1 VSGAREEMLGRIRAS
16 LCDVPAGERS
26 ADVPVARDYLRAGEP
41 DPALLRARLRER
53 LEEYG
58 AEVTEADPGA
68 LAAAVGELCRS
79 HALDRIAVPPRLPPS
94 WLPAGVEVIA
104 DDGLDARALDAVD
117 AALTGCA
124 VAIAQTG
131 TIALDGGDRC
141 GRRALTLVPD
151 HHICVV
157 DVGEI
162 VDLVPEGLARVA
174 AAVRERR
181 APITLISGPS
191 ATSDIEL
198 SRVVGVHG
206 PRHLHVVLA
215 VPAGARDR
223 QPLRP
228 GR

>member
-1 VSGAREEMLGRIRAS
+1 VSAREEILGRVRAS
-16 LCDVPAGERS
+16 LLDVH
-26 ADVPVARDYLRAGEP
+26 ADAVPVARDYRQRGDQ
-41 DPALLRARLRER
+41 DPSILRARLRER

-58 AEVTEADPGA
+58 ARVVDAGPGGI
-68 LAAAVGELCRS
+68 AAAIGELCRS
-79 HALDRIAVPPRLPPS
+79 LALRRVAIPPQLERAWLPEGPELLADEGLDPRALDRI
-94 WLPAGVEVIA
+94 
-104 DDGLDARALDAVD
+104 D

-131 TIALDGGDRC
+131 TIVLDGGERC

-157 DVGEI
+157 EQDQI

-174 AAVRERR
+174 AVVRDRR
-181 APITLISGPS
+181 APITLVSGPS

-215 VPAGARDR
+215 PPAAHATT
-223 QPLRP
+223 
-228 GR
+228 